1 MATKVR
7 FSDPDDL
14 IRRYQS
20 GTSLKK
26 LSNETGYGRGPLLRL
41 LTSRGVPIRGQSD
54 AERLKWDSIRQT
66 PDGTARQLA
75 AAWKASRGRVDSEDV
90 KLKRALGFY
99 HHPRRSGRYELSIL
113 DVLTSGYGLDVSWQ
127 YPVNAYNVDLAVCP
141 LRVAVEIQSDK
152 HRMPTSSIRA
162 DRLEHI
168 LDQRW
173 AVLVVYIH
181 QGRTPD
187 ILRIAEQIHAFADR
201 VRGNPTLVGQYG
213 MIGSD
218 GQPVTPDRFNFPNRP
233 RIIGY

>member
-1 MATKVR
+1 MPPKVR
-7 FSDPDDL
+7 FTDPDDL
-14 IRRYQS
+14 VRRYQS

-26 LSNETGYGRGPLLRL
+26 LSNETGYGRGPLLTL
-41 LTSRGVPIRGQSD
+41 LTSRGIPIRGRSD
-54 AERLKWDSIRQT
+54 AERLKWAGIRQS
-66 PDGTARQLA
+66 PDGIDRQMA

-99 HHPRRSGRYELSIL
+99 HHPRRRGRYELALL
-113 DVLTSGYGLDVSWQ
+113 DVLSSGYGLDVSWQ
-127 YPVNAYNVDLAVCP
+127 YPIHTYNVDLAICP
-141 LRVAVEIQSDK
+141 LRIAVEVQADK
-152 HRMPTSSIRA
+152 HRAPTSSIRP

-168 LDQRW
+168 LDRRW

-187 ILRIAEQIHAFADR
+187 ILRIAEQIHAFTER
-201 VRGNPTLVGQYG
+201 VRGNPALVGQYG

-218 GQPVTPDRFNFPNRP
+218 GQSVTPDRFNFPDRP